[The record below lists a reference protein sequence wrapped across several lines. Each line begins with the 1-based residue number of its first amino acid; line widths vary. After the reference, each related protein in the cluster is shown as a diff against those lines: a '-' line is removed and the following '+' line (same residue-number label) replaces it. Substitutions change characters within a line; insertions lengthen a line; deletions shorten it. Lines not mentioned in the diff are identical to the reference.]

1 MMIILL
7 GVHKTQQQSHLF
19 LQITADDVDFQHKDP
34 QQLCLEEQH
43 GMYPPKFTIRAHSLS
58 GAGNAKVRFNF
69 RGGDKRI
76 AMDILLLLTEG
87 VLLVGVLKNFHFSF
101 CIKLVFIVKVS

>member
-1 MMIILL
+1 MCPRL
-7 GVHKTQQQSHLF
+7 VKETQLQSHLF

-34 QQLCLEEQH
+34 KQLCMEEQH
-43 GMYPPKFTIRAHSLS
+43 GMYPPKFTVRAHSLS

-69 RGGDKRI
+69 TGGDKRI

-87 VLLVGVLKNFHFSF
+87 VLLVGVLKNFHFASILRPNDYGK
-101 CIKLVFIVKVS
+101 CII